1 MRGLV
6 IALILVV
13 LAGCTPEKKLQRA
26 HRKIEK
32 LTIRFPQ
39 LLQKD
44 TLVDTVQVIT
54 PTVTT
59 DTLFH
64 YDTDTVVVN
73 NDRLTIKYIKVG
85 DTIKLQGE
93 CKGDTVYQRV
103 EIPIERI
110 VVQKQSLFDQFK
122 KGINW
127 LLVIAF
133 LLLLLYVAY
142 KVMLRFIKPL

>member
-6 IALILVV
+6 IALILAL

-26 HRKIEK
+26 HRKVEK

-44 TLVDTVQVIT
+44 TLIDTVKVIT
-54 PTVTT
+54 PTVTA

-64 YDTDTVVVN
+64 YDTDTVIVN
-73 NDRLTIKYIKVG
+73 NERLKIQYIKVG
-85 DTIKLQGE
+85 DTIKLMGE

-110 VVQKQSLFDQFK
+110 VVQKQSLLDKLK

-133 LLLLLYVAY
+133 LSLLLYVAY
-142 KVMLRFIKPL
+142 KVVLRFIKPL

>member
-6 IALILVV
+6 IALILA
-13 LAGCTPEKKLQRA
+13 LLTGCTPEKKLQRA
-26 HRKIEK
+26 HRKVEK

-44 TLVDTVQVIT
+44 TLIDTVKVIT

-64 YDTDTVVVN
+64 RDTDTVIVN
-73 NDRLTIKYIKVG
+73 NERLKIQYIKVG
-85 DTIKLQGE
+85 DTIKLMGE

-103 EIPIERI
+103 EIPVERI
-110 VVQKQSLFDQFK
+110 VVQKQSLLDKLK

-142 KVMLRFIKPL
+142 KVVVRFIKPL

>member
-6 IALILVV
+6 IALILAL

-26 HRKIEK
+26 HRKVEK

-44 TLVDTVQVIT
+44 TLIDTVKVIT

-64 YDTDTVVVN
+64 RDTDTVIVN
-73 NDRLTIKYIKVG
+73 NERLKIQYIKVG
-85 DTIKLQGE
+85 DTIKLMGE

-103 EIPIERI
+103 EIPVERI
-110 VVQKQSLFDQFK
+110 VVQKQSLLDKLK

-133 LLLLLYVAY
+133 LVLLLYVAY
-142 KVMLRFIKPL
+142 KVVVRFIKPL